1 MRSLKR
7 TVASTLA
14 FALLSVGLSV
24 GGVAVATPASAAI
37 AYCNSININDS
48 GFARPAYNSSSLNC
62 YMHQYKQSGSG
73 VLRLQQALTFCYGQN
88 IAWDGIFGPATAAA
102 LANAQRAEGITAD
115 GKYGPQTR
123 DALRWNLYNG
133 NVSYCPS

>member
-1 MRSLKR
+1 MRSPKR
-7 TVASTLA
+7 MVATLLA
-14 FALLSVGLSV
+14 FAMLSV
-24 GGVAVATPASAAI
+24 GGVATAAPANAAV

-48 GFARPAYNSSSLNC
+48 AFARPAYNSVSLNC

-73 VLRLQQALTFCYGQN
+73 VRRLQEALTFCYRQD
-88 IAWDGIFGPATAAA
+88 IAWDGVFGPATAAA
-102 LANAQRAEGITAD
+102 LANAQRAEGIPAD

-123 DALRWNLYNG
+123 DSMRWNLFNG